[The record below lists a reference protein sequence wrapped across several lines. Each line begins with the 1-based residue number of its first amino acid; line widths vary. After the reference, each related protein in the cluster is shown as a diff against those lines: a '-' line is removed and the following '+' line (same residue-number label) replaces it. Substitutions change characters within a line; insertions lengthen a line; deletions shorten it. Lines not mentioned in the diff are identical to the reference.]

1 MKAIKFEPKT
11 IRFLLLLFV
20 AMLLPSMSMAKSKKS
35 EGGMFGEEPVP
46 YYINYGF
53 RGGLFG
59 SVSYGYYNIY
69 TQQFGSDD
77 YGGFNISTQLFG
89 EEEEESLSSG
99 WVVLTLAGTAYAIKK
114 RKNNNKK

>member
-1 MKAIKFEPKT
+1 MKAIKFEPKI
-11 IRFLLLLFV
+11 IRFLSLLFV
-20 AMLLPSMSMAKSKKS
+20 AILLPSMSMAKSKKS
-35 EGGMFGEEPVP
+35 HGGMFGEEPVP
-46 YYINYGF
+46 YYIYDF

-59 SVSYGYYNIY
+59 SDNNGYYNIS

-89 EEEEESLSSG
+89 YEEEEGLGSG

-114 RKNNNKK
+114 RKNNEKK